1 MQQSFNKICRT
12 MRSSCARCP
21 QLHSPPLHAR
31 SSALMLAV
39 LLSTAAPGKA
49 TLKPCCDTAPGY
61 MQVDELLAMD
71 ADNEE
76 YRDLQTSLVEV
87 CDLCCKLTSHGRARR
102 LLAAC
107 VGKGRQAVQA
117 ACKGKGSGCGWA

>member
-21 QLHSPPLHAR
+21 QLHSPPLHAS

-87 CDLCCKLTSHGRARR
+87 CDLCCKRTPHSKG
-102 LLAAC
+102 
-107 VGKGRQAVQA
+107 VGAPGVCLQRV
-117 ACKGKGSGCGWA
+117 